1 MFFTRIPVAN
11 INYSDQAQQKSTRY
25 FTLIGILIGFTLYAV
40 SLLLSDHLSKSI
52 VIPLILSMA
61 ALITGCFHEDG
72 LADSFDALWG
82 GHTPEKRLEIMKD
95 SRIGSY
101 GTLATV
107 LITIIKWTSLNEIG
121 NFAVA
126 ILLAHGLSRFFAC
139 TYSYIFKYYESAKS
153 KSHKVLSKRNYK
165 GLLINTLFIIPFCYY
180 YLPIERLFII
190 IPALIITWITWALII
205 KKKVGKITGD
215 LLGAA
220 QQISET
226 IIYLSFAVAL

>member
-11 INYSDQAQQKSTRY
+11 INYSDSAQQKSTRY
-25 FTLIGILIGFTLYAV
+25 FTFLGILIGFSLYGLAV
-40 SLLLSDHLSKSI
+40 ILNPYLAKDI
-52 VIPLILSMA
+52 VIPIILA
-61 ALITGCFHEDG
+61 FAILITGCFHEDG

-82 GHTPEKRLEIMKD
+82 GHTPQKRLEIMKD

-107 LITIIKWTSLNEIG
+107 LITIIKWSSLNNIED
-121 NFAVA
+121 FALV
-126 ILLAHGLSRFFAC
+126 ILIAHGLSRYFAC
-139 TYSYIFKYYESAKS
+139 IYSYLFKYYESAKS

-165 GLLINTLFIIPFCYY
+165 GLIINTIFIIPFCYY
-180 YLPIERLFII
+180 YIPPQRYFILLPLL
-190 IPALIITWITWALII
+190 AITWLIWAFVI
-205 KKKVGKITGD
+205 KSKIGKITGD

-226 IIYLSFAVAL
+226 IIYISFAVIL